1 VVPQTEIEATSGELL
16 GGSYF
21 NGEANSGEIGD
32 PTFVPATYINYQL
45 SERLFFGLGLN
56 SQYGFATKP
65 DNLDFAG
72 TPIATTSEIFSV
84 TVNPNLAYKVTPE
97 VTVGVGV
104 QVVYADVRLRSSN
117 TTTIPLPPPSGT
129 ALEGREVTAD
139 DWAFGATAGV
149 TWKPS
154 TATSV
159 GIGFRSAIDV
169 DAEGTCSGAALST
182 FQGQGLA
189 GVGTG
194 FACDGGIS
202 TSLMLPELVT
212 ASFRQQVSDR
222 FTLLGTVEWTNW
234 SRVNAQA
241 FFRDS
246 NGDVVDVFP
255 LDYEDGW
262 FVSGGLEYAWNPDL
276 TLRTGLAYEKSPI
289 NDENRNV
296 SLPDADRFWLS
307 LGATIN
313 LSSRTK
319 VDLGYSHLF
328 VDDGSISLADPLESA
343 APNGEPALL
352 EGEGTG
358 DIDIV
363 TLGLTHNFGGP
374 EPELEPLK

>member
-1 VVPQTEIEATSGELL
+1 
-16 GGSYF
+16 
-21 NGEANSGEIGD
+21 
-32 PTFVPATYINYQL
+32 
-45 SERLFFGLGLN
+45 
-56 SQYGFATKP
+56 
-65 DNLDFAG
+65 
-72 TPIATTSEIFSV
+72 
-84 TVNPNLAYKVTPE
+84 
-97 VTVGVGV
+97 
-104 QVVYADVRLRSSN
+104 
-117 TTTIPLPPPSGT
+117 
-129 ALEGREVTAD
+129 
-139 DWAFGATAGV
+139 
-149 TWKPS
+149 
-154 TATSV
+154 
-159 GIGFRSAIDV
+159 
-169 DAEGTCSGAALST
+169 
-182 FQGQGLA
+182 
-189 GVGTG
+189 
-194 FACDGGIS
+194 
-202 TSLMLPELVT
+202 MLPELVT